1 MPKSARKIDYLFHK
15 NGSPSWYVRFQRGGK
30 DVIESLRTTDRL
42 EAEANAA
49 TRIGEPKG
57 GPAFQISRL
66 DWRLGVPS
74 TGNMIEIAE
83 DTRPDLPRK
92 RADDAILETYI
103 RQANLTGYPE
113 REARAMWSL
122 FRTLTN

>member
-49 TRIGEPKG
+49 TRIGEHKAALLAARPRIEPTWRHELEPGREHTCPDGNRIVATDKELIHIGHNGAIIRTEPNG

-74 TGNMIEIAE
+74 
-83 DTRPDLPRK
+83 
-92 RADDAILETYI
+92 
-103 RQANLTGYPE
+103 
-113 REARAMWSL
+113 
-122 FRTLTN
+122 